1 MVKGERL
8 MIYVDRLRPAK
19 WKYKKASH
27 LFSDTSN
34 QELHD
39 FAYGQ
44 LGLKKWYFQNKGK
57 YPHYDLSPSMQKKAM
72 RWGAKL
78 VTCRQAIHILKYQ
91 RKPKEVIK

>member
-1 MVKGERL
+1 
-8 MIYVDRLRPAK
+8 MIYVDRLRQAA
-19 WKYKKASH
+19 WRYKKACH

-44 LGLKKWYFQNKGK
+44 LGLKKWHFQNKGK
-57 YPHYDLSPSMQKKAM
+57 YPHYDLSPGMQKIAM

-78 VTCRQAIHILKYQ
+78 VTRKQAIHILKYQ
-91 RKPKEVIK
+91 RKLNLGGGQ